1 MIIGVVPARL
11 GSKRLPK
18 KILALLDG
26 KPMVAPTMERAL
38 AAEKL
43 DRVILAID
51 SEETREVLKDF
62 NYEMIMTSKEHL
74 SGTDRVAEVAQVI
87 EEGEVFINIQGDEP
101 LLDPS
106 IIDGLVDKFQDNSIG
121 MATVVSRKLTVSD
134 LLNPNIVKAILDEKM
149 NAVEFKR
156 NIFDLEIGGV
166 YRHIGMYGYR
176 RNTLFQFT
184 MLDPSERELDRSLEQ
199 MRALDNHIPIR
210 ALITASDNWAID
222 TDEDL
227 QKVKQVIEN
236 STKEDNRSTI

>member
-1 MIIGVVPARL
+1 MVIGVVPARL
-11 GSKRLPK
+11 DSKRLPK
-18 KILALLDG
+18 KILASLDG
-26 KPMVAPTMERAL
+26 KPMVAHTMERAL
-38 AAEKL
+38 AAKKL

-51 SEETREVLKDF
+51 SEETKEVLKDF
-62 NYEMIMTSKEHL
+62 NYEMIMTSKKHL

-87 EEGEVFINIQGDEP
+87 KEGKIFINIQGDEP
-101 LLDPS
+101 LLDPNV
-106 IIDGLVDKFQDNSIG
+106 IDGLVDKFQDNSIE

-166 YRHIGMYGYR
+166 YRHVGMYGYR

-184 MLDPSERELDRSLEQ
+184 MLDSSVRELDRSLEQ

-210 ALITASDNWAID
+210 AFITVSDNWAID

-227 QKVKQVIEN
+227 QKVKQLIEN
-236 STKEDNRSTI
+236 SVKEDNESIV